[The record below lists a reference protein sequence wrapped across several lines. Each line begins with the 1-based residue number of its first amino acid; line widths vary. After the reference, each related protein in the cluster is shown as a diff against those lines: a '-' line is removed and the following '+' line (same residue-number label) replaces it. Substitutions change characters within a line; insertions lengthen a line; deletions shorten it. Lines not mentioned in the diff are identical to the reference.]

1 MKVAFR
7 DIHVIIG
14 TIKSSNC
21 FDTWKIESVTKI
33 TESSNATYVIDPFLR
48 LSLPIWVRIH
58 S

>member
-7 DIHVIIG
+7 YTHVIIG

-33 TESSNATYVIDPFLR
+33 TESSNATYLIDPFLR
-48 LSLPIWVRIH
+48 FSLHI
-58 S
+58 